1 MFYFIHIERFSCL
14 CNSKDYIV
22 GLTTS
27 MTFEHDQSLK
37 WTVFINWIPQ
47 LWPQNMQD
55 LGVCEDIFC
64 QDDFNMPDIG
74 LTFCNFEDLFGG
86 DQDPIRA
93 LLGDKDF
100 SCSSLEKEMSVNKSD
115 NGNGRP
121 MEVRI
126 MELFYLMTL

>member
-1 MFYFIHIERFSCL
+1 
-14 CNSKDYIV
+14 
-22 GLTTS
+22 

-55 LGVCEDIFC
+55 LGVCEDVFYK
-64 QDDFNMPDIG
+64 DDFNMPDID
-74 LTFCNFEDLFGG
+74 LTFRNFEDLFCG

-93 LLGDKDF
+93 LLGDKDV
-100 SCSSLEKEMSVNKSD
+100 SCSSAEKDMSFSKSD
-115 NGNGRP
+115 NGNARP

-126 MELFYLMTL
+126 MAHFLSYDFIIQIFC